1 MYPFG
6 NSVWHVL
13 HNLNY
18 LLRVPIPV
26 IAIYVICAINSKR
39 VLRQESVKERKLHTL
54 EQLNFDQLWKC
65 RLSWSELRFHSR
77 GLNMCVSVTYTCC
90 VWLFSQFQPFGV
102 QKPQKMITVH
112 FALSCFFVFVTLWHC
127 CVFLEVLLD
136 VLIHITNR
144 FSGSFALF
152 CFLLFSFYFIWLL
165 LFDCSYSNILVL
177 QFTCS
182 CETAVFVKMF
192 R

>member
-1 MYPFG
+1 MFPFG

-18 LLRVPIPV
+18 LLRVPILV

-102 QKPQKMITVH
+102 QKPQKNDYSA
-112 FALSCFFVFVTLWHC
+112 FCS
-127 CVFLEVLLD
+127 LL
-136 VLIHITNR
+136 
-144 FSGSFALF
+144 LF
-152 CFLLFSFYFIWLL
+152 CFCDFMTLLCFPGGPAGCSHTHNKQVQWVICLVLFSSFFILL
-165 LFDCSYSNILVL
+165 HMAFAL
-177 QFTCS
+177 
-182 CETAVFVKMF
+182 
-192 R
+192 